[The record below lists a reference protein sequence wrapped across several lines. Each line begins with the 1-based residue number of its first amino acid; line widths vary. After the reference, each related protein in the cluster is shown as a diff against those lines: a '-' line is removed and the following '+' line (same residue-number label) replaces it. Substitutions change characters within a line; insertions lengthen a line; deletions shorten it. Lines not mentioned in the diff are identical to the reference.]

1 VLPLLLRPS
10 YRVHVY
16 NVQDLLVC
24 CLPYHATPE
33 FARLVALLQLKGSAW
48 EWLAPCQQSGAP
60 PPRDLL
66 VRRCVND
73 QVRCRRILYSLFIT
87 DEVYDQQQ
95 CIPTRLAVAGVAA
108 AVARVLQARQSGAPP
123 PRDLLRK

>member
-1 VLPLLLRPS
+1 
-10 YRVHVY
+10 VY
-16 NVQDLLVC
+16 NVPELLVC

-48 EWLAPCQQSGAP
+48 EWLGPCQQSGAP

-73 QVRCRRILYSLFIT
+73 QVRGEGLQYYVVIVYCLDCKPLWWCCVLVRRC
-87 DEVYDQQQ
+87 VNDQV
-95 CIPTRLAVAGVAA
+95 RALSA
-108 AVARVLQARQSGAPP
+108 
-123 PRDLLRK
+123 

>member
-1 VLPLLLRPS
+1 
-10 YRVHVY
+10 VY

-73 QVRCRRILYSLFIT
+73 QVRVCRMI
-87 DEVYDQQQ
+87 V
-95 CIPTRLAVAGVAA
+95 
-108 AVARVLQARQSGAPP
+108 
-123 PRDLLRK
+123 